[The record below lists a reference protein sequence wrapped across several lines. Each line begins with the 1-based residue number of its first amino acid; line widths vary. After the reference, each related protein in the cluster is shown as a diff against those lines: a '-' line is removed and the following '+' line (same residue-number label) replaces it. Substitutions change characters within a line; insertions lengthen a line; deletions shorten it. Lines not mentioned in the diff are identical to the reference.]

1 MPAGRQSDEQH
12 YWSHAMIHQEP
23 NGTKDKC
30 QVCEIEI
37 PTSQKLCDQCKTWLA
52 IGAQIDDLR
61 EALREVT

>member
-1 MPAGRQSDEQH
+1 
-12 YWSHAMIHQEP
+12 MIHQEP